1 MSEINAPVA
10 SAALEAKAEV
20 TNLVRDIKTFQ
31 DRIEAKMKLQDDRIS
46 MLDRKAAGRP
56 ALGAEAQNE
65 APHRKAL
72 AAYLRNGDEAGLRS
86 LSVERKGLSTAV
98 AADGGYLVDAETA
111 RRIGAVLRGAGALR
125 SVATVVQVDGG
136 SFEVLV
142 DTGDLETGWIVEG
155 AAPTETNAA
164 NFDKIAIPLHE
175 LAAMPRASQRLLDDT
190 GFDIESWLAD
200 RIAEKFARAEN
211 AAFAVG
217 DGVDKPRGFLTHPK
231 ASIDAWTWGTL
242 GYVTT
247 GAAGAFDATDPA
259 DALIELVYSLGAQY
273 RANAVFVMNSKTAAA
288 VRKMKD
294 AEGRFLWAES
304 LSVDQPPRLMGYP
317 VVTVEEMPQIG
328 ADSFSIA
335 FGDFRAGYT
344 IAEKRD
350 VRILRDPFSAKPN
363 VQFFATARVGGDVTD
378 FAAIRLLKFGTV

>member
-1 MSEINAPVA
+1 MSDIREPAA

-20 TNLVRDIKTFQ
+20 TNLIRDLKTFQ
-31 DRIEAKMKLQDDRIS
+31 DKIEAKMKTQEDRIS
-46 MLDRKAAGRP
+46 MLDRKSAGRP
-56 ALGAEAQNE
+56 ALGVEAHDA

-86 LSVERKGLSTAV
+86 LSVERKGLSASV
-98 AADGGYLVDAETA
+98 AAEGGYLVDAQTA
-111 RRIGAVLRGAGALR
+111 QRIGGLMRGAGAIR
-125 SVATVVQVDGG
+125 NVATVVQIEGG

-142 DTGDLETGWIVEG
+142 DTGDLESGWIVEG
-155 AAPTETNAA
+155 AAPTETASA
-164 NFDKIAIPLHE
+164 SFEKISIPLHE
-175 LAAMPRASQRLLDDT
+175 LAAMPRASQRLLDDS
-190 GFDIESWLAD
+190 GFDIENWLAD

-231 ASIDAWTWGTL
+231 VKADDWTWGSL
-242 GYVTT
+242 GYVAT
-247 GAAGAFDATDPA
+247 GAAGDFDAVDPA
-259 DALIELVYSLGAQY
+259 DALVELVYSLGAQY

-304 LSVDQPPRLMGYP
+304 LTAEQPARLMGYP
-317 VVTVEEMPQIG
+317 VITVEEMPAI
-328 ADSFSIA
+328 ADGSFSVA
-335 FGDFRAGYT
+335 FGDFGAGYT

-378 FAAIRLLKFGTV
+378 FAAIRLLKFATA